1 MKEKIKNRI
10 AAVALALVMITSL
23 SATAFA
29 DGPQGGPQQGGF
41 QQDRQMGGPQQGGFQ
56 QDRQMGGPQQGSFGQ
71 DRQTG
76 DPQLGGFQQ
85 NRQMGDPQQGG
96 FGQDRQMGD
105 SQQGGFGQ
113 DRQPPEMPEG
123 DEERTAPSDGENRQ
137 RGPMNS
143 QQPPER
149 NNPMDP
155 GGMDPMNQILSAV
168 NELEDEDVRAN
179 IEALMQTHLDAL
191 EAERNA
197 EDDDARAKA
206 AEAVAATQAALNEAL
221 SAAGIDI
228 GMEAPDGQ
236 QPPEKPEGGQFPA
249 AGRQSP
255 EKTDEAEDMTPP
267 EKPEGEN
274 PSLPQNEQDMFRL
287 FQQFLEWLKGNI
299 AA

>member
-10 AAVALALVMITSL
+10 TAVALALVMISSL

-56 QDRQMGGPQQGSFGQ
+56 QDWQMSDLQQGNFGQDRQMGGPQQG
-71 DRQTG
+71 
-76 DPQLGGFQQ
+76 GFQQ
-85 NRQMGDPQQGG
+85 GRQMGDPQQGG
-96 FGQDRQMGD
+96 FGQDRQ
-105 SQQGGFGQ
+105 
-113 DRQPPEMPEG
+113 PLEVPED
-123 DEERTAPSDGENRQ
+123 DEDTTPPSDGENRQ
-137 RGPMNS
+137 RGPMNG
-143 QQPPER
+143 QLPPEG
-149 NNPMDP
+149 NNPMGP

-168 NELEDEDVRAN
+168 DELEDEDVRAN

>member
-1 MKEKIKNRI
+1 MKKAMKTRI
-10 AAVALALVMITSL
+10 AAMALALVMIAAL

-56 QDRQMGGPQQGSFGQ
+56 QDRQMGDPQQGGFRQ
-71 DRQTG
+71 DRQ
-76 DPQLGGFQQ
+76 
-85 NRQMGDPQQGG
+85 MSDPQQGG
-96 FGQDRQMGD
+96 FGQNRQI
-105 SQQGGFGQ
+105 
-113 DRQPPEMPEG
+113 PEMPE
-123 DEERTAPSDGENRQ
+123 DAEDRTLPSDEENRQ
-137 RGPMNS
+137 SRPMNG
-143 QQPPER
+143 QQPPEG
-149 NNPMDP
+149 NKPMDP

-179 IEALMQTHLDAL
+179 IEALMQTHLDAM

-197 EDDDARAKA
+197 EDDDARAEA
-206 AEAVAATQAALNEAL
+206 AEAVAAAQDALNKAL

-236 QPPEKPEGGQFPA
+236 QPPEKPEGGQSPA
-249 AGRQSP
+249 ASRQPSDKP
-255 EKTDEAEDMTPP
+255 GENEDMTPP

-274 PSLPQNEQDMFRL
+274 PSPPQDEQGMFRL
-287 FQQFLEWLKGNI
+287 FEQFLEWLKENN